1 MPTVKERT
9 RRKGASPSDIRY
21 RTRAK
26 ELRRGELDE
35 RLFRMRANDASYEV
49 IAKRLGV
56 CRSDVEKRANRVYV
70 QFEAPKDG
78 IGQNGMRQENHYA

>member
-1 MPTVKERT
+1 MPTVKERP

-35 RLFRMRANDASYEV
+35 RLFRMRSNDASYEV

-56 CRSDVEKRANRVYV
+56 YPRDILARANKVYE

-78 IGQNGMRQENHYA
+78 VGQNGMSQENHYA